1 MSTTDAAPPLS
12 TPLVVGVDLGG
23 TKMAAAL
30 VTADGALAGPL
41 ASVPTPARSG
51 QIGRASGWVRV
62 LTSRLMSGVAG

>member
-41 ASVPTPARSG
+41 ASVPTPARSRPMG
-51 QIGRASGWVRV
+51 IAGGLGKGGGGV
-62 LTSRLMSGVAG
+62 LLGGGAG

>member
-41 ASVPTPARSG
+41 ASAPTITK
-51 QIGRASGWVRV
+51 IGRASCRERV
-62 LTSRLMSGVAG
+62 

>member
-41 ASVPTPARSG
+41 ASGGGPPPPPPHRPPGLNGSPD
-51 QIGRASGWVRV
+51 QQK
-62 LTSRLMSGVAG
+62 

>member
-30 VTADGALAGPL
+30 VTADGALAGS
-41 ASVPTPARSG
+41 AK
-51 QIGRASGWVRV
+51 IGRASCRERV
-62 LTSRLMSGVAG
+62 

>member
-41 ASVPTPARSG
+41 ASVPPPPPPG
-51 QIGRASGWVRV
+51 VGKGGGLGKGFYGFFIEGGGR
-62 LTSRLMSGVAG
+62 